1 MNISKLIA
9 QAAYQKAKK
18 GVDEELEKSRKMLEE
33 GTRDLKK
40 GIDGLKGLSF

>member
-18 GVDEELEKSRKMLEE
+18 GVDEELEKSREMLEE